1 MQFLVWKIV
10 GIDFNFGLQS
20 INFRPKV
27 QLNNHKIS
35 FGNTIIPNDSFQR
48 TSVEKFF
55 DENYI
60 KTSISQN
67 QEIKN
72 ILNKHNI
79 PLKLNMEELKDIQS
93 HHCKDTQEIAS
104 GIVKN
109 LPPALKQNANIRYIK
124 DAAILHDFGKVLI
137 PAQILNKKGSLTPQ
151 EHEIMDLHT
160 TLGYELLK
168 NSGIDNEILN
178 LVKNHHKDGFTTN
191 INQKILNIADKYS
204 ALTENRVYKTAYT
217 PKQALT
223 ILLKEVQQGNID
235 PVIFNALVKSVSD
248 TSANN
253 KLHTS

>member
-137 PAQILNKKGSLTPQ
+137 PAQILN
-151 EHEIMDLHT
+151 
-160 TLGYELLK
+160 
-168 NSGIDNEILN
+168 

>member
-1 MQFLVWKIV
+1 MWQIV

-27 QLNNHKIS
+27 QVNNHNKIY
-35 FGNTIIPNDSFQR
+35 FGNTTLPNDSFQN
-48 TSVEKFF
+48 TSVEKYF

-60 KTSISQN
+60 KKSIAQN

-79 PLKLNMEELKDIQS
+79 PLNLNMEELKNLQN
-93 HHCKDTQEIAS
+93 HHCKDTQEIAAE
-104 GIVKN
+104 IAKN
-109 LPPALKQNANIRYIK
+109 LPQSLKQNVNIKYIK
-124 DAAILHDFGKVLI
+124 DAATLHDIGKVLI
-137 PAQILNKKGSLTPQ
+137 PVQILNKKGSLTPQ
-151 EHEIMDLHT
+151 EHKIMDLHSI
-160 TLGYELLK
+160 LGYEILK

-178 LVKNHHKDGFTTN
+178 LVKNHHKDEFTTN

-204 ALTENRVYKTAYT
+204 ALTERRIYKNAYT

-223 ILLKEVQQGNID
+223 ILFKEVQQGNID
-235 PVIFNALVKSVSD
+235 PVVFNALVKSVSEL
-248 TSANN
+248 SANN